1 MIKIGFEDEI
11 KPYDDDEEF
20 EEKQVRSGQRLMPE
34 ERREVYISPKK
45 MEELKQAY
53 SCVVVHDY
61 GDEYHLSEAER
72 QAKNKYYE
80 TFKVLRKAKNKY
92 RRIDEFVTVTRNALK
107 CLDAV
112 AETNGMYDPEEF
124 KKLYFRGKIFING
137 LKFPKYKGRD
147 KKNISWDYLSEFI
160 CSDADPK
167 DLLPKQDEV
176 KSVDELEEC
185 KKAMFTDE
193 EYQQIMTPT
202 SETEEIKNDQFFDEN
217 EDVQFDRNIA
227 VYVDK
232 SDTKKLGKEHPEF
245 LYAVREIKRNMK
257 SDEHLNS
264 YAYDLMMDDI
274 EAIQRYDQER
284 GYIRDNAEMPE
295 FKGDMSSNKDYRKYI
310 QKLQEYEDENI
321 KQSYNGR
328 MKSQEEIRELEMK
341 AMLEENGWNIRAL
354 YHNKEKEE
362 RLKKA
367 FKADKKKEK
376 ALKAKLIAIQDR
388 NKRRR
393 MGEIDE
399 DEVSSKSKKKKKKKG
414 KKNSVEQYKD
424 NAKKSTNEFLMST
437 VDHDG
442 DFDDYKQNSL
452 DWSWDNIKK

>member
-1 MIKIGFEDEI
+1 MIKIGFEDDV
-11 KPYDDDEEF
+11 KSYDDDDEF
-20 EEKQVRSGQRLMPE
+20 EEKQVRSGQRLIPE
-34 ERREVYISPKK
+34 KRREVYISPKK
-45 MEELKQAY
+45 MEELKEAY

-92 RRIDEFVTVTRNALK
+92 RRIDEFVSVTRNALK
-107 CLDAV
+107 CLNAV

-147 KKNISWDYLSEFI
+147 KKNISWEYLSEFI

-167 DLLPKQDEV
+167 ELLPKQDEV
-176 KSVDELEEC
+176 KSVDELAEC
-185 KKAMFTDE
+185 KERMFSE
-193 EYQQIMTPT
+193 SEYQQIMTPL
-202 SETEEIKNDQFFDEN
+202 SKEEEIKNEQFFDED

-227 VYVDK
+227 VYIDK
-232 SDTKKLGKEHPEF
+232 SDTKKLNKEHPEF
-245 LYAVREIKRNMK
+245 LYAMREYKRNMK

-274 EAIQRYDQER
+274 EAIQKYDQER
-284 GYIRDNAEMPE
+284 GYIKDNAEMPE
-295 FKGDMSSNKDYRKYI
+295 FKGDLTSDKDYRKYI
-310 QKLQEYEDENI
+310 QELQEYEDENI
-321 KQSYNGR
+321 KQNYNGR

-376 ALKAKLIAIQDR
+376 ALKEKLIAVQKR

-399 DEVSSKSKKKKKKKG
+399 EETSSKTKKKKKKKG
-414 KKNSVEQYKD
+414 KKKSVDEYK
-424 NAKKSTNEFLMST
+424 NKVKKSTDEFLMNTSG
-437 VDHDG
+437 HDG
-442 DFDDYKQNSL
+442 DFDDYKQDSL